1 MRELKNN
8 YGIYVRIGYP
18 RSEVQWLDGYQVI
31 DLAYQ
36 EAAKTGDSISEVL
49 LTKNNVINLSNPLY
63 DEYGVYHGGV
73 ELRSI
78 TVKEAIRFL
87 GRFLQI
93 CRFLTNREE
102 ASRFVKLLEEGND
115 AEEIK
120 TAKEVRL
127 MIPLLPERVPHLSKT
142 IKKHVHHS
150 HFTETKTASS
160 F

>member
-1 MRELKNN
+1 MPELKSN
-8 YGIYVRIGYP
+8 YGIYVRIGFP
-18 RSEVQWLDGYQVI
+18 RSEVQWLNGYQVI

-36 EAAKTGDSISEVL
+36 EAEKNGDSISEIL

-63 DEYGVYHGGV
+63 DEYGVYLGGV

-78 TVKEAIRFL
+78 TVKEAMRFL

-102 ASRFVKLLEEGND
+102 ALQFVKLLEEGND

-120 TAKEVRL
+120 AAKDVQL

-142 IKKHVHHS
+142 IRKRVYRP
-150 HFTETKTASS
+150 HFAETKKASS